1 MSPSPRP
8 LLTLASARARE
19 EDGWTA
25 LLWAAAGPPADGE
38 DAARQGGPGSG
49 VQLKRHPADVGCLAQ
64 TKNLEEKKQHI
75 NIFNNPSCA
84 QLNLCLCQKEGS
96 TGLFSLDNQIVIPK
110 YHHISLI
117 QMLVV

>member
-8 LLTLASARARE
+8 LLTLASAQARE
-19 EDGWTA
+19 EDAWTA

-84 QLNLCLCQKEGS
+84 QLNLCFCQKEGS
-96 TGLFSLDNQIVIPK
+96 TGLFSFENQMVIPN
-110 YHHISLI
+110 YHHTVSI
-117 QMLVV
+117 QMLAV